1 MREEESRRRK
11 ELYGDSVRSCRK
23 KKRVDKRVKKE
34 EKEDKAERFLERK
47 P

>member
-23 KKRVDKRVKKE
+23 KKRVKQTGKE
-34 EKEDKAERFLERK
+34 RGERR
-47 P
+47 